1 MVVVVSPVPSP
12 QWERLYSL
20 SLCSKE
26 DCVRIL
32 SRYQWNLQL
41 ASRYL
46 IRLTREDR
54 GPGPGPGDRE
64 RERERERP

>member
-1 MVVVVSPVPSP
+1 MVLCLLL
-12 QWERLYSL
+12 QLERLYSM

-32 SRYQWNLQL
+32 SKYQWNLEP

-46 IRLTREDR
+46 LRMTREDR
-54 GPGPGPGDRE
+54 IPGPADRDRE
-64 RERERERP
+64 RERP